1 MAIRAQFEG
10 SSDIGVFSCL
20 TNSYALVGC
29 IGTAKNFLSVFE
41 SELSGT
47 IPVIPCS
54 IAGCTIVGTLATGN
68 RHGLLLPESVT
79 DNEMAHIRN
88 AVPSEVVVQ
97 RADERLSALGNVI
110 ACNDHVAIVH
120 PDIDTETEEIIADTL
135 KVEVF
140 RHSIAGQVIVGSY
153 SVMSNTGCLVH
164 PNTPKEELQELSN
177 LLQVPVRTGT
187 VNRGSSVVGAGCVV
201 NDWAAFCG
209 VDTTATEIG
218 VIDQIFG
225 LHQDHGT
232 ENDALAQMRQSIME
246 ELAH

>member
-1 MAIRAQFEG
+1 MAARVQFEG
-10 SSDIGVFSCL
+10 SSDIGVFSNL
-20 TNSYALVGC
+20 TNSYCLVGC
-29 IGTAKNFLSVFE
+29 IGSAKNFLSVFE
-41 SELSGT
+41 AELSGT

-54 IAGCTIVGTLATGN
+54 VAGTRIVGTLSAGN
-68 RHGLLLPESVT
+68 RHGLLLPEAVT

-88 AVPSEVVVQ
+88 SLPSEVVVT
-97 RADERLSALGNVI
+97 RAEERLSALGNVI
-110 ACNDHVAIVH
+110 ACNDYVAIVH
-120 PDIDTETEEIIADTL
+120 PDIDKETEEIIADTL

-164 PNTPKEELQELSN
+164 PHTPKEELQELSN

-187 VNRGSSVVGAGCVV
+187 VNRGSAVVGAGCVV

-209 VDTTATEIG
+209 GDTTATEIG
-218 VIDQIFG
+218 VIDQIFN

-232 ENDALAQMRQSIME
+232 ENDSLAQMRASIME
-246 ELAH
+246 ELS